1 ESEPVTLPPL
11 HVQASAPAN
20 PGGVDGYKSGST
32 RSATRTDTP
41 LIDVPQA
48 VSVITQDMIHDQAIL
63 RVTDA
68 VRYVPGITV
77 HQGESNR
84 DQVIIRGN
92 STSADFFIDGARDDV
107 QYFRD
112 LYNIDRVEILKAPN
126 ALAFGRGGSG
136 GLVNRVSKEADGSRV
151 RQAVLAGGSFDN
163 KRIQF
168 DIGDRIT
175 DRVALRGNAVYEN
188 AGTFRQYGDLE
199 RWGINP
205 AGGLTIDESTGVQ
218 LG

>member
-1 ESEPVTLPPL
+1 PGKHRGPMATPSVALRARCLAATLLAPSAALFWAGQSAKAQESEPVTLPPL
-11 HVQASAPAN
+11 HVQDSAPAN

-63 RVTDA
+63 SVTDA

-84 DQVIIRGN
+84 DQVVIRGN

-107 QYFRD
+107 
-112 LYNIDRVEILKAPN
+112 
-126 ALAFGRGGSG
+126 
-136 GLVNRVSKEADGSRV
+136 
-151 RQAVLAGGSFDN
+151 
-163 KRIQF
+163 
-168 DIGDRIT
+168 
-175 DRVALRGNAVYEN
+175 
-188 AGTFRQYGDLE
+188 
-199 RWGINP
+199 
-205 AGGLTIDESTGVQ
+205 
-218 LG
+218 